1 MVLKKLELEELL
13 YSINMPRKKITS
25 KDYAEVSAGVRL
37 SSHEKL
43 CAERMK
49 TLNESI
55 NELKKE
61 VKSLRQDVSMG
72 QGGLKVILAV
82 GTLLV
87 GIIGFFQFK

>member
-1 MVLKKLELEELL
+1 
-13 YSINMPRKKITS
+13 MPRKKIAP
-25 KDYAEVSAGVRL
+25 KDYAEASTGVRL

-72 QGGLKVILAV
+72 QGGLKVILAI

>member
-1 MVLKKLELEELL
+1 
-13 YSINMPRKKITS
+13 MPRKKITS
-25 KDYAEVSAGVRL
+25 KNYAEVSAGVRL

-55 NELKKE
+55 NELKRE

>member
-1 MVLKKLELEELL
+1 
-13 YSINMPRKKITS
+13 MPRKKITPS
-25 KDYAEVSAGVRL
+25 LIAEQATGVRL

-55 NELKKE
+55 NELKRE

-72 QGGLKVILAV
+72 KGGLKVILAI
-82 GTLLV
+82 GTLVV
-87 GIIGFFQFK
+87 GIIGFFKFNG

>member
-1 MVLKKLELEELL
+1 
-13 YSINMPRKKITS
+13 MPRQKVTPRLI
-25 KDYAEVSAGVRL
+25 AEQATGVRL

-55 NELKKE
+55 NELKRE

>member
-1 MVLKKLELEELL
+1 
-13 YSINMPRKKITS
+13 MPRKKITS

-55 NELKKE
+55 NELKRE
-61 VKSLRQDVSMG
+61 VKSLRQDVSKG
-72 QGGLKVILAV
+72 KGAISVLVFL

-87 GIIGFFQFK
+87 GVVGFFKWNG